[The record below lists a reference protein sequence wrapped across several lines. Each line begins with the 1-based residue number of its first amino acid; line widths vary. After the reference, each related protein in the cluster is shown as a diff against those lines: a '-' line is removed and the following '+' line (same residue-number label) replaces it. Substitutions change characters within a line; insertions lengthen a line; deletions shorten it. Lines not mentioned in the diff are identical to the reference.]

1 MDNILFIDACARE
14 NSRTRVLAKY
24 LLGKFE
30 GNVTT
35 LNLYRLNLSPVDGD
49 TVNRRD
55 IALQNGDFD
64 DPLFDLSKQF
74 AAADII
80 VIAAPYWDM
89 SFPSILKEYIEN
101 ICVNGITFHY
111 GTAGAVGDCKGRDL
125 YYVTTAGG
133 YIINKDY
140 GYGYISDLS
149 KNMLGVNRTHYI
161 AAENLDMPGADVSAI
176 LSKAKMDMD
185 LRF

>member
-24 LLGKFE
+24 LLGKFD
-30 GNVTT
+30 GNITT
-35 LNLYRLNLSPVDGD
+35 LNLYDLPLAPVDQK
-49 TVNRRD
+49 TVGLRD
-55 IALQNGDFD
+55 AALAGGDFAA
-64 DPLFDLSKQF
+64 PLFDLAKQF

-89 SFPSILKEYIEN
+89 SFPSILKEYLEN

-111 GTAGAVGDCKGRDL
+111 NTAGAVGDCKGRDL

-133 YIINKDY
+133 CIINKDY

-149 KNMLGVNRTHYI
+149 KNMLGVNRAHYI

-176 LSKAKMDMD
+176 LSKAKMDID